1 MKITKKQIKQIH
13 GWVGSEDLMINQLRR
28 FYFNTT
34 SDKLAVNKINDKI
47 YQITAP
53 NGEVKTDLFYLKTG
67 KTKIKFKLILINN

>member
-1 MKITKKQIKQIH
+1 MKITKKQIRH
-13 GWVGSEDLMINQLRR
+13 TYGWVGSEDLMINQLRR

-67 KTKIKFKLILINN
+67 KSKIKFTLTLIYN